1 MKKGQLFSNSSLF
14 FNLNSHL
21 PCNITYSQVLGL
33 GHLGGGGAQ
42 ARKLITVCYWI
53 AVGYLEILDFFPN
66 AKSEFVSWLF
76 TYRFLFCHDKYTW
89 QSLNYLFYRTW
100 IMRCLL
106 VFLELGRNYSF
117 VKLNDYLVVC
127 IAIIELFPLSLNCQG
142 FKNQLV
148 AKSLGVLVSLK
159 GVCW

>member
-1 MKKGQLFSNSSLF
+1 
-14 FNLNSHL
+14 
-21 PCNITYSQVLGL
+21 
-33 GHLGGGGAQ
+33 
-42 ARKLITVCYWI
+42 
-53 AVGYLEILDFFPN
+53 
-66 AKSEFVSWLF
+66 
-76 TYRFLFCHDKYTW
+76 
-89 QSLNYLFYRTW
+89 
-100 IMRCLL
+100 MRCLL